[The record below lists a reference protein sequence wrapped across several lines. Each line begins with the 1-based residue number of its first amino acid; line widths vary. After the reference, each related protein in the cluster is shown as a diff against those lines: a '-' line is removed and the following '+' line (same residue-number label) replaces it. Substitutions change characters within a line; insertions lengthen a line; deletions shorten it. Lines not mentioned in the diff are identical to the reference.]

1 MRYSY
6 YPGCSL
12 EVTAKPYDASA
23 RAVCQALDIELEE
36 VDDWNCCGATSYIS
50 IRELISFAI
59 SARNLALAEKKKNDL
74 VTVCPACY
82 TVLNKANIYINEK
95 EDIKKTV
102 DEALAVANLK
112 YDGTIKVRH
121 LLDVIVNDVGLQ
133 KIQPK
138 IKKRLEG
145 LKIAPYYGCQISRPH
160 GTFDDPEFPTTIDNL
175 FSSLGAEVVN
185 FPLKAKCCGGIL
197 ITTEPEESLKL
208 IKDLLSCA
216 QDNKAELIVTA
227 CPLCEINLEGYQ
239 KKVNK
244 KFKTVFSIPAIY
256 FTQLLGVALG
266 LSKEKL
272 LIGKEL
278 VSAEKVLDR
287 FYGGKR

>member
-12 EVTAKPYDASA
+12 EATAKPYDISV
-23 RAVCQALDIELEE
+23 RAVCQALDLGLDE
-36 VDDWNCCGATSYIS
+36 VEDWNCCGATSYIS
-50 IRELISFAI
+50 IRELTAFAI
-59 SARNLALAEKKKNDL
+59 SARNLALAEKMGNDL

-82 TVLNKANIYINEK
+82 TVLNKTNIYMREK

-102 DEALAVANLK
+102 GEALAVANLK
-112 YDGTIKVRH
+112 YDGTVKVRH
-121 LLDVIVNDVGLQ
+121 LLDIIVNDIGLE
-133 KIQPK
+133 KINPK
-138 IKKRLEG
+138 ISQRLDG

-160 GTFDDPEFPTTIDNL
+160 GTFDDPEFPMTMDNL

-185 FPLKAKCCGGIL
+185 FPLKAKCCGGML
-197 ITTEPEESLKL
+197 MTTEPEEGLNL
-208 IKDLLSCA
+208 IKSLLSCA

-227 CPLCEINLEGYQ
+227 CPLCEINLEAYQ
-239 KKVNK
+239 KKVNR
-244 KFKTVFSIPAIY
+244 KFKTDFFIPAIY

-266 LSKEKL
+266 LPKEKL
-272 LIGKEL
+272 AIGKEL
-278 VSAEKVLDR
+278 VSSERVLDR